1 MAPRLKSETREPTTA
16 PNHQGSSPEV
26 HKTILRPCDD
36 PLVRIPDVCYFD
48 HCSGYPD
55 PRCRAYRAISGIKSG
70 NFIEKLYTD
79 PLWTMYPHQE
89 HKTDPKTTG
98 NRLGAAPGCSS
109 KIPDFPLFERC
120 FPIRIS
126 PTFFFFGAGFHKV
139 PDVGSSNG
147 LAHSIR
153 ILILPRYSSP
163 WDGFEPGATSHKK

>member
-1 MAPRLKSETREPTTA
+1 MILLSEFRMFAILIIVADIPIHAVELTGRSRVSRVEI
-16 PNHQGSSPEV
+16 SS
-26 HKTILRPCDD
+26 K
-36 PLVRIPDVCYFD
+36 
-48 HCSGYPD
+48 
-55 PRCRAYRAISGIKSG
+55 
-70 NFIEKLYTD
+70 KLNTD

-163 WDGFEPGATSHKK
+163 WDGFESGATSRKK

>member
-1 MAPRLKSETREPTTA
+1 M
-16 PNHQGSSPEV
+16 
-26 HKTILRPCDD
+26 
-36 PLVRIPDVCYFD
+36 
-48 HCSGYPD
+48 
-55 PRCRAYRAISGIKSG
+55 ISGIKIG
-70 NFIEKLYTD
+70 NSIEKTQHGSSLD
-79 PLWTMYPHQE
+79 HVPHQE

-153 ILILPRYSSP
+153 LLILPRYSSP
-163 WDGFEPGATSHKK
+163 WDGFESGATSHKK

>member
-16 PNHQGSSPEV
+16 PIHQGSSPEV

-48 HCSGYPD
+48 HCSGFPD
-55 PRCRAYRAISGIKSG
+55 PVWRGFRVISGIKSG
-70 NFIEKLYTD
+70 NFIEKTQHGSSLD
-79 PLWTMYPHQE
+79 HVPHQE

-139 PDVGSSNG
+139 PDVGS
-147 LAHSIR
+147 
-153 ILILPRYSSP
+153 
-163 WDGFEPGATSHKK
+163 